1 MDARILVSL
10 IIVVIAILCG
20 AWSFIKSPNKV
31 KITNVKEWLKIA
43 VVEAEKN
50 LGSGTGQLKLRQVY
64 NLAITKFP
72 WIGQLIKFET
82 FSEWVDEALV
92 WMRDELSKNDAIK
105 NYIE

>member
-1 MDARILVSL
+1 MRL
-10 IIVVIAILCG
+10 
-20 AWSFIKSPNKV
+20 PNKV
-31 KITNVKEWLKIA
+31 KINNVKEWLKIA

-64 NLAITKFP
+64 NLAISKFP

>member
-20 AWSFIKSPNKV
+20 SWSFIKLPNKV
-31 KITNVKEWLKIA
+31 KINNVKEWLKIA